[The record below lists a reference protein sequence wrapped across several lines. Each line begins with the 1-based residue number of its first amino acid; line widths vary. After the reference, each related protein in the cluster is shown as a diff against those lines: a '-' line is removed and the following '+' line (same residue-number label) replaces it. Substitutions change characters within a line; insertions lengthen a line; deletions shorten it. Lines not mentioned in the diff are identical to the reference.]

1 MRSPIPDELEERA
14 IGVGENNKD
23 DRERETSTFSIRD
36 LGEPYTI
43 GTGVPLPKSIIER
56 NTFLRKRVREIR
68 L

>member
-36 LGEPYTI
+36 LDEPRTV

-56 NTFLRKRVREIR
+56 NMFLRERVREIR